1 MSEHGRAGGDAPIVL
16 PAPTA
21 WPLLLAFGL
30 ALGFGGLVTHALVS
44 LVGGVLVLVSAVGWW
59 HEVLPVEHEIEIEL
73 PMGVAPRLPAV
84 RARVDRLRPGE
95 GGHRMRLPVEVHP
108 FSAGLWA
115 GVVGGVAMA
124 LVATLFGFVS
134 HTSLWYP
141 VNLLAAGAVPSLAE
155 ADQATL
161 EAFSGLGLV
170 VGGLVHVALSL
181 FVGLLYAALLP
192 IFPRHPALVGGVV
205 APLLW
210 SVLVWAVL
218 GIVNPA
224 LSGRIDWSWFVAS
237 QLAFGFTAGFVVQRS
252 EKIATMQTWSLAARA
267 GIETGGDDA
276 GGAGA

>member
-1 MSEHGRAGGDAPIVL
+1 MSDHDGTGAAAPIVL

-21 WPLLLAFGL
+21 WPLLLAFGIT
-30 ALGFGGLVTHALVS
+30 LGFGGLVTHQIVS
-44 LVGGVLVLVSAVGWW
+44 LTGVVLVLVSAVGWW
-59 HEVLPVEHEIEIEL
+59 HEVLPVEREIEIEL
-73 PMGVAPRLPAV
+73 PQVAAARLPAV

-95 GGHRMRLPVEVHP
+95 AGHRMRLPVEVHP

-115 GVVGGVAMA
+115 GAVGGVAMA
-124 LVATLFGFVS
+124 LVATLFGLVAQS
-134 HTSLWYP
+134 SLWYP
-141 VNLLAAGAVPSLAE
+141 VNLLAAGAVPSLAA

-181 FVGLLYAALLP
+181 FVGVLYGALLP
-192 IFPRHPALVGGVV
+192 IFPRHPAIVGGVV

-210 SVLVWAVL
+210 SALVWAAL

-224 LSGRIDWSWFVAS
+224 LSGRIEWSWFVAS
-237 QLAFGFTAGFVVQRS
+237 QLAFGLTAGFVVHRS
-252 EKIATMQTWSLAARA
+252 ERISTMQTWSLAERA

-276 GGAGA
+276 GEGA